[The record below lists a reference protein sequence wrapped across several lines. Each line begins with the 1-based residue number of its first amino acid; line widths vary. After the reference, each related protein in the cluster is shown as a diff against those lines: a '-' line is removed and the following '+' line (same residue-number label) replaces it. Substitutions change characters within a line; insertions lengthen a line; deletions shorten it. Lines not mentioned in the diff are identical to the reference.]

1 MQTLT
6 TAIRPLMNPCN
17 ASCVRERK
25 SKHTWSKYIKGASAL
40 FACYIAGNK
49 RVVILSPPLPER
61 FHPSGWMNYQAIEEP
76 ILKQAIACGAL
87 LQIKMV
93 HLTVKGA
100 EDFHYQ
106 VWLIDDTAT

>member
-1 MQTLT
+1 MNAHDMQTLT
-6 TAIRPLMNPCN
+6 TAMGPLMNPCD
-17 ASCVRERK
+17 ASCVCERK
-25 SKHTWSKYIKGASAL
+25 SKHAWSKYVKGASAL

-49 RVVILSPPLPER
+49 RVVILSPPPLER

-87 LQIKMV
+87 LQIEVV

-100 EDFHYQ
+100 KDFYY
-106 VWLIDDTAT
+106 